1 MKRWEDYLLVKT
13 WSSPMANEK
22 RWIMWDIAIIE
33 ALVDPEVAVKKQVLT
48 PPENVQRIVEVY
60 AEIDAVAMQE
70 NYWKAM
76 RKAVK

>member
-1 MKRWEDYLLVKT
+1 
-13 WSSPMANEK
+13 MANEK

-60 AEIDAVAMQE
+60 AEIDAAAMQE